1 VGLTQSALFSFINRD
16 DLDFAAVEGLAAVQ
30 EWELA
35 ENVRG
40 HIEYPTK

>member
-1 VGLTQSALFSFINRD
+1 
-16 DLDFAAVEGLAAVQ
+16 VEGLSAVQ
-30 EWELA
+30 EWELV